1 MNARQRTAALLEVL
15 GVFLAGQLVTG
26 QLIRVLG
33 VRPTNPLASLSAGVT
48 DAELITATW
57 QLLVLLT
64 LQYAGWFLLII
75 PINYWHIRR
84 GPAAY
89 GLTRAGH
96 SWSALIIAGL
106 ATADMCLWPTL
117 AVDLANAIH
126 PIGETAPWRQ

>member
-15 GVFLAGQLVTG
+15 GVYLAGQLVTG

-75 PINYWHIRR
+75 PINYWHRR
-84 GPAAY
+84 REPAAY
-89 GLTRAGH
+89 GEVTKRPATQISFRRFCRA
-96 SWSALIIAGL
+96 
-106 ATADMCLWPTL
+106 
-117 AVDLANAIH
+117 
-126 PIGETAPWRQ
+126 R